1 MAQPDDFGPRRAHYA
16 PRLVGL
22 IRFSSF
28 VPSAAVATQAFAS
41 VALPL
46 ALTPDHT
53 QGTGLA
59 ARSQGHM
66 AEPKAP
72 LPRQQGRVARQL
84 G

>member
-1 MAQPDDFGPRRAHYA
+1 MRC
-16 PRLVGL
+16 
-22 IRFSSF
+22 
-28 VPSAAVATQAFAS
+28 VPFAS

-53 QGTGLA
+53 KGTGLA
-59 ARSQGHM
+59 ARSQGHV